1 MLSSPCVDYVI
12 TMAANESLLTNRLE
26 LSASTSV
33 ALSLSL
39 LQLMIEKAITV
50 RKDIATIRAGNSRFS
65 ICCCCFAWESEAI
78 SIAERAG
85 CIATAGV
92 KYTLTRGFFA
102 IKAVAV
108 DLVVTVVVVIMV

>member
-12 TMAANESLLTNRLE
+12 TMPADEPLLTDRFE
-26 LSASTSV
+26 LSLSTRI
-33 ALSLSL
+33 ALSLPL
-39 LQLMIEKAITV
+39 LQFMIEKTV
-50 RKDIATIRAGNSRFS
+50 AVWKDIATIGAGNSRFS

-92 KYTLTRGFFA
+92 KNTLTRGFFA